1 MTQECLKKT
10 GCFAGQWSG
19 FEVGAFPCLKSS
31 SDTWP
36 VPAAHCGKGQGM
48 SSVVEAE
55 LQHLEIKGGE
65 RPPHRAEETKHNY

>member
-10 GCFAGQWSG
+10 SCCAGQWSA

-36 VPAAHCGKGQGM
+36 VPAAHGGKGQGM
-48 SSVVEAE
+48 SSVEEAE
-55 LQHLEIKGGE
+55 LQHLEIKGK
-65 RPPHRAEETKHNY
+65 RPPHRAEETKHNN